1 MATRVLSLAFL
12 FVPLS
17 AQAFSS
23 FQDLAQELASKVAAA
38 VAPANQVTL
47 TILTAED
54 DPAALL
60 PVEAEIRRTLAAG
73 GIRTIDGDAAP
84 AIVRVGCTRNLRE
97 RVCVAEI
104 RQGAARSVAVVTRPL
119 EPREEPATSVLLE
132 LIPIFSQRAQ
142 ILDVAISGDRLLV
155 LDPERLTL
163 YERLEKDGEAFAA
176 RGDRTGGEASA
187 GRDRWK
193 QLHSNPIA
201 RSRPWPRDVRG
212 RLRVEGGAVTAWL
225 PGVACRGATDLVRFS
240 CTDERGTSWPIDIE
254 NTGVDAARNYFNT
267 PEGLPFYAAAP
278 LGMDAGARWLVVGN
292 TGELLLLDA
301 ARRTVAS
308 VASGND
314 VVALESACG
323 RLLVVAASTS
333 NASRSEM
340 LRSFRVIKG
349 QLIPAAAPLEL
360 PGRLTAL
367 WPLPEATA
375 ATAIVHDASREVY
388 VASHIRTA
396 CSR

>member
-1 MATRVLSLAFL
+1 MAPRVLSLAFL

-60 PVEAEIRRTLAAG
+60 PVEAEIRRTLAARG
-73 GIRTIDGDAAP
+73 VRTIDGDARSA
-84 AIVRVGCTRNLRE
+84 AVQVGCTRNLRE
-97 RVCVAEI
+97 RVCAAEI
-104 RQGAARSVAVVTRPL
+104 RHGAARSVAVVTRPL
-119 EPREEPATSVLLE
+119 EPRDEPPMSLSLE
-132 LIPIFSQRAQ
+132 LTPIFSQRAQ
-142 ILDVAISGDRLLV
+142 ILDVALSGDRLLV
-155 LDPERLTL
+155 LDPERLTV
-163 YERLEKDGEAFAA
+163 YERLEKDGEASAA
-176 RGDRTGGEASA
+176 RTDRTGREASA
-187 GRDRWK
+187 ARDRWK
-193 QLHSNPIA
+193 QLQSNPIA
-201 RSRPWPRDVRG
+201 RSRPLPRDVRG
-212 RLRVEGGAVTAWL
+212 RLRLEGGTVTAWL
-225 PGVACRGATDLVRFS
+225 PGVTCRSGTDLVRFT

-278 LGMDAGARWLVVGN
+278 LEMDAGARWLVVGN

-301 ARRTVAS
+301 ARRTVGS
-308 VASGND
+308 VASAND

-323 RLLVVAASTS
+323 RLIVVAASTS
-333 NASRSEM
+333 HASRSEV
-340 LRSFRVIKG
+340 LRSVRVVKR
-349 QLIPAAAPLEL
+349 QLVPAAAPIEL

-367 WPLPEATA
+367 WSLPDATA

-388 VASHIRTA
+388 VAFHIRTA